1 MEKGRN
7 NKRIIKT
14 TTHERV
20 QCHHLHRQI
29 EIATSF
35 FSFLSFDDF
44 LNQSRWSVAHGHLPG
59 IFGIFSIFLYSLCVS
74 RMRRQSRAI

>member
-1 MEKGRN
+1 MEKRRN

-59 IFGIFSIFLYSLCVS
+59 IFGIFFFLAILVS
-74 RMRRQSRAI
+74 RQRRHPRAI